1 MERCNR
7 TILKVIRIANLEG
20 TDWKRALENFLFQYR
35 TTPHATTGMSHAELL
50 MGKKLRDKLPRLK
63 IPNDRATEA
72 EWQQLLR
79 ERDALAKLRQKE
91 YADLRRSAEH
101 SNIAEGDEVLLRQ
114 TRENKLSPNFEP
126 EPYKVIEKDGNA
138 AVVADAEG
146 NTKMR
151 NAAHMKKLVQT
162 TEPDA
167 ESQSRGRQSL
177 KGCKVHHQSHRKFRD
192 RHQSSQL
199 I

>member
-35 TTPHATTGMSHAELL
+35 TTPHATTGMSPAELL
-50 MGKKLRDKLPRLK
+50 MERKLRDKLPRLK

-101 SNIAEGDEVLLRQ
+101 SNIVEGDEVLLRQ
-114 TRENKLSPNFEP
+114 TRENKLPPNFEP

-138 AVVADAEG
+138 VVVADAEG

-162 TEPDA
+162 TEPDT
-167 ESQSRGRQSL
+167 ESQSRGQAESQGIQSAPPEL
-177 KGCKVHHQSHRKFRD
+177 
-192 RHQSSQL
+192 
-199 I
+199 

>member
-1 MERCNR
+1 
-7 TILKVIRIANLEG
+7 
-20 TDWKRALENFLFQYR
+20 
-35 TTPHATTGMSHAELL
+35 
-50 MGKKLRDKLPRLK
+50 MGRKLRDKLPRLK

-79 ERDALAKLRQKE
+79 ERDALAKLRQKK

-126 EPYKVIEKDGNA
+126 EPYKVIEKGGNA
-138 AVVADAEG
+138 VVVADAEG

-151 NAAHMKKLVQT
+151 NASHMKKLVQT
-162 TEPDA
+162 TKPDA
-167 ESQSRGRQSL
+167 ESQSHGQAESQGMQSAPPEPSEIL
-177 KGCKVHHQSHRKFRD
+177 APPPELPADLVPRPARAKQPPFWFKDYVPK
-192 RHQSSQL
+192 
-199 I
+199 